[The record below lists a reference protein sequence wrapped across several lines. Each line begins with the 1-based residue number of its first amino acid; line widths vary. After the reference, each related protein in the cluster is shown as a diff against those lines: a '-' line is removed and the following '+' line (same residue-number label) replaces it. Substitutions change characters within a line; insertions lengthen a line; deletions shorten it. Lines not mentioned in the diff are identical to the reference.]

1 VCGVVCGVCVCVCV
15 CVCVRYMCVWCCM
28 CVSFVLVFIKLIDG
42 EVLSHCGFVEKS
54 GIQSTESSQLPL
66 LSIPLASPTISIFHG
81 CGTCVMIKKL
91 VLIHYY

>member
-1 VCGVVCGVCVCVCV
+1 MPWPAPKRMHPSFHFFQVK
-15 CVCVRYMCVWCCM
+15 
-28 CVSFVLVFIKLIDG
+28 VSRVNPLFFFFFIKLIDG
-42 EVLSHCGFVEKS
+42 EVLSHYGFVEKS

-66 LSIPLASPTISIFHG
+66 LSTPLASPTILHG